1 VSIFKDIVAGLAEPV
16 TDLIS
21 EAITD
26 KDKAAELAHQ
36 ITTMIA
42 NNAHAQVIGQLAIN
56 KAEAES
62 ESLFKGGWRPAAGWC
77 CVAGMAINFLVIP
90 LFGPILDAY
99 TKMNME
105 PLDLTVM
112 LPVLLGMLG
121 LGGLRTIDKKNGVA
135 S

>member
-1 VSIFKDIVAGLAEPV
+1 MSIFKDIVAGLAEPV
-16 TDLIS
+16 ADLIS

-42 NNAHAQVIGQLAIN
+42 TNAHTQVMGQLAIN

-62 ESLFKGGWRPAAGWC
+62 ESLFKGGWRPATGWLC
-77 CVAGMAINFLVIP
+77 MSAMAVNFIVIP
-90 LFGPILDAY
+90 MFGPIIDAY
-99 TKMNME
+99 SDIVMK

-121 LGGLRTIDKKNGVA
+121 LTASRSIDKKNGVA